1 MKANTSKKLR
11 ARNNLW
17 GYLFTSPSAVLLLV
31 FTILPIFISAALSLT
46 EFTGFNSPTFVGLEN
61 YIDMFR
67 DKKFLAS
74 MKNTFVYVIITVPLQ
89 TIFALVF
96 AAILAEKFRNPFG
109 EFIRGTMFIPVLCSA
124 VIAGNLFFYLFASDG
139 EAIINSL
146 MALIGLEKVN
156 WLGKSNTAMSV
167 ICIVAVWKNVG
178 YFMVIFYAAIMDV
191 PKSLHEA
198 ARVDGA
204 SPMQRFFN
212 ITMPG
217 IRPVLYLVITL
228 STIWA
233 FQVFDITMVMTKGG
247 PGTATM
253 SPVLLVYNYAFTDHR
268 MGYASAIACLLAV
281 VIFVISMLQKLIFK
295 DEEG

>member
-1 MKANTSKKLR
+1 MKTNINKIRRRRNT
-11 ARNNLW
+11 LW
-17 GYLFTSPSAVLLLV
+17 GYGFTSPSAILLFV
-31 FTILPIFISAALSLT
+31 FIILPIFISAALSLT
-46 EFTGFNSPTFVGLEN
+46 DFSGFNEPTYVGFKN
-61 YIDMFR
+61 YVDMFK

-74 MKNTFVYVIITVPLQ
+74 MKNTFIYVIATVPLQ
-89 TIFALVF
+89 TILSLVV

-124 VIAGNLFFYLFASDG
+124 VIAGNLFFYLFASDK
-139 EAIINSL
+139 EAIVNSFMML
-146 MALIGLEKVN
+146 LGFKKVN
-156 WLGKSNTAMSV
+156 WLGKSDLAMLV
-167 ICIVAVWKNVG
+167 ICIVAIWKNVG

-191 PKSLHEA
+191 PQTLHDA

-204 SPMQRFFN
+204 SPMQRFLH

-247 PGTATM
+247 PGVATM
-253 SPVLLVYNYAFTDHR
+253 SPVLLVYNYAFSDHR

-281 VIFVISMLQKLIFK
+281 VIFVISMLQKLVFR
-295 DEEG
+295 EED

>member
-1 MKANTSKKLR
+1 MKTNINKMRRRRNT
-11 ARNNLW
+11 LW
-17 GYLFTSPSAVLLLV
+17 GYGFTAPSAILLLV
-31 FTILPIFISAALSLT
+31 FIILPIFISAALSLT
-46 EFTGFNSPTFVGLEN
+46 DFSGFNEPTYVGLKN
-61 YIDMFR
+61 YVDMFQ

-74 MKNTFVYVIITVPLQ
+74 MENTFIYVIVTVPLQ
-89 TIFALVF
+89 TILSLIV

-124 VIAGNLFFYLFASDG
+124 VIAGNLFFYLFASDK

-146 MALIGLEKVN
+146 LMLLGFDKVN
-156 WLGKSNTAMSV
+156 WLGKSATAMTV
-167 ICIVAVWKNVG
+167 ICIVAIWKNVG

-191 PKSLHEA
+191 PQTLHDA

-204 SPMQRFFN
+204 TPMQRFVHV
-212 ITMPG
+212 TMPS

-247 PGTATM
+247 PGVATM
-253 SPVLLVYNYAFTDHR
+253 SPVLLVYNYAFSDHR

-281 VIFVISMLQKLIFK
+281 VIFVISMLQKLVFR
-295 DEEG
+295 EED

>member
-1 MKANTSKKLR
+1 M
-11 ARNNLW
+11 
-17 GYLFTSPSAVLLLV
+17 
-31 FTILPIFISAALSLT
+31 
-46 EFTGFNSPTFVGLEN
+46 
-61 YIDMFR
+61 DMFK

-74 MKNTFVYVIITVPLQ
+74 MKNTFVYVLATVPLQ
-89 TIFALVF
+89 TILSLVV
-96 AAILAEKFRNPFG
+96 AAILAEKFKNAFG

-124 VIAGNLFFYLFASDG
+124 VIAGNLFFYLFASDKN
-139 EAIINSL
+139 AVINSML
-146 MALIGLEKVN
+146 MLFGLDKVN
-156 WLGKSNTAMSV
+156 WLGKSDTAMLV
-167 ICIVAVWKNVG
+167 ICMVAVWKNVG
-178 YFMVIFYAAIMDV
+178 YFLVIFYAAIMDV

-198 ARVDGA
+198 ARIDGA

-212 ITMPG
+212 ITMPS

-253 SPVLLVYNYAFTDHR
+253 SPVLLVYNYAFSDHR

-281 VIFVISMLQKLIFK
+281 VIFVISMLQKLVFR
-295 DEEG
+295 EED

>member
-1 MKANTSKKLR
+1 MKTNINKIRRRRNT
-11 ARNNLW
+11 LW
-17 GYLFTSPSAVLLLV
+17 GYGFTAPSAILLLV
-31 FTILPIFISAALSLT
+31 FIILPIFISAALSLT
-46 EFTGFNSPTFVGLEN
+46 DFSGFNEPTYVGFKN
-61 YIDMFR
+61 YVDMFQ

-74 MKNTFVYVIITVPLQ
+74 MKNTFIYVIATVPLQ
-89 TIFALVF
+89 TILSLVV

-124 VIAGNLFFYLFASDG
+124 VIAGNLFFYLFASDK
-139 EAIINSL
+139 EAIVNSFL
-146 MALIGLEKVN
+146 MLLGFEKVN
-156 WLGKSNTAMSV
+156 WLGKSDFAMLV
-167 ICIVAVWKNVG
+167 ICIVAIWKNVG

-191 PKSLHEA
+191 PQTLHDA

-204 SPMQRFFN
+204 SPMQRFLH

-247 PGTATM
+247 PGVATM
-253 SPVLLVYNYAFTDHR
+253 SPVLLVYNYAFSDHR

-281 VIFVISMLQKLIFK
+281 VIFVISMLQKLVFR
-295 DEEG
+295 EED

>member
-1 MKANTSKKLR
+1 MKTNINKMR
-11 ARNNLW
+11 RRRNNLW
-17 GYLFTSPSAVLLLV
+17 GYGFTTPSVILLFV
-31 FTILPIFISAALSLT
+31 FIILPIFISAFLSLT
-46 EFTGFNSPTFVGLEN
+46 EFTGFNKPSYIGFKN
-61 YIDMFR
+61 YVDMFQ

-74 MKNTFVYVIITVPLQ
+74 MKNTFVYVLATVPVQ
-89 TIFALVF
+89 TILSLVV

-124 VIAGNLFFYLFASDG
+124 VIAGNLFFYLFASDK
-139 EAIINSL
+139 ESIMNSF
-146 MALIGLEKVN
+146 MALLGLGKVN
-156 WLGKSNTAMSV
+156 WLGKSATAMLV

-191 PKSLHEA
+191 PNTLHEA

-204 SPMQRFFN
+204 SPIQRFFN
-212 ITMPG
+212 ITMPS

-247 PGTATM
+247 PGVATM
-253 SPVLLVYNYAFTDHR
+253 SPVLLVYNYAFVDHR

-281 VIFVISMLQKLIFK
+281 VIFVISMLQKLVFR
-295 DEEG
+295 EED

>member
-1 MKANTSKKLR
+1 MKTNINKIRRRRNT
-11 ARNNLW
+11 LW
-17 GYLFTSPSAVLLLV
+17 GYGFTAPSAILLLV
-31 FTILPIFISAALSLT
+31 FIILPIFISVALSLT
-46 EFTGFNSPTFVGLEN
+46 DFSGFNEPTYVGFKN
-61 YIDMFR
+61 YVDMFQ

-74 MKNTFVYVIITVPLQ
+74 MKNTFIYVIATVPLQ
-89 TIFALVF
+89 TILSLVV

-124 VIAGNLFFYLFASDG
+124 VIAGNLFFYLFASDK
-139 EAIINSL
+139 EAIVNSFL
-146 MALIGLEKVN
+146 MLLGFEKVN
-156 WLGKSNTAMSV
+156 WLGKSDFAMLV
-167 ICIVAVWKNVG
+167 ICIVAIWKNVG

-191 PKSLHEA
+191 PQTLHDA

-204 SPMQRFFN
+204 SPMQRFLH

-247 PGTATM
+247 PGVATM
-253 SPVLLVYNYAFTDHR
+253 SPVLLVYNYAFSDHR

-281 VIFVISMLQKLIFK
+281 VIFVISMLQKLVFR
-295 DEEG
+295 EED

>member
-1 MKANTSKKLR
+1 MKTNINKMRRRRNT
-11 ARNNLW
+11 LW
-17 GYLFTSPSAVLLLV
+17 GYTFTAPSALLLFV
-31 FTILPIFISAALSLT
+31 FIILPIFISAALSLMD
-46 EFTGFNSPTFVGLEN
+46 FSGFNEPAFIGFKN
-61 YIDMFR
+61 YVDMFQ

-74 MKNTFVYVIITVPLQ
+74 MKNTFIYVIATVPLQ
-89 TIFALVF
+89 TILSLVV

-124 VIAGNLFFYLFASDG
+124 VIAGNLFFYLFASDK
-139 EAIINSL
+139 EAIVNSL
-146 MALIGLEKVN
+146 LALLGFDKVN
-156 WLGKSNTAMSV
+156 WLGKSATAMLV
-167 ICIVAVWKNVG
+167 ICIVAIWKNVG

-191 PKSLHEA
+191 PQTLHDA

-204 SPMQRFFN
+204 SPMQRFLH

-247 PGTATM
+247 PGVATM
-253 SPVLLVYNYAFTDHR
+253 SPVLLVYNYAFSDHR

-281 VIFVISMLQKLIFK
+281 VIFVISMLQKLVFK
-295 DEEG
+295 EED

>member
-1 MKANTSKKLR
+1 MKTNINKKR
-11 ARNNLW
+11 RRRNNLW
-17 GYLFTSPSAVLLLV
+17 GYTFTAPSAILLFV
-31 FTILPIFISAALSLT
+31 FIVLPIFISVALSLT
-46 EFTGFNSPTFVGLEN
+46 DFSGFNEPTYVGFKN
-61 YIDMFR
+61 YVDMFQ

-74 MKNTFVYVIITVPLQ
+74 MKNTFIYVITTVPLQ
-89 TIFALVF
+89 TILSLVV

-124 VIAGNLFFYLFASDG
+124 VIAGNLFFYLFASDKN
-139 EAIINSL
+139 AVINSML
-146 MALIGLEKVN
+146 MLFGLDKVN
-156 WLGKSNTAMSV
+156 WLGKSDTAMLV
-167 ICIVAVWKNVG
+167 ICMVAIWKNVG

-191 PKSLHEA
+191 PQNLHEA
-198 ARVDGA
+198 ARIDGA

-253 SPVLLVYNYAFTDHR
+253 SPVLLVYNYAFSDHR
-268 MGYASAIACLLAV
+268 MGYASAIACILAV
-281 VIFVISMLQKLIFK
+281 VIFVISMLQKLVFR
-295 DEEG
+295 EED

>member
-1 MKANTSKKLR
+1 MKTNINKIR
-11 ARNNLW
+11 RRRNNLW
-17 GYLFTSPSAVLLLV
+17 GYGFTTPSAILLFV
-31 FTILPIFISAALSLT
+31 FIILPIFISAFLSLT
-46 EFTGFNSPTFVGLEN
+46 EFTGFNKPVYIGCKN
-61 YIDMFR
+61 YVDMFQ
-67 DKKFLAS
+67 DKKFQAS
-74 MKNTFVYVIITVPLQ
+74 MKNTFVYVLATVPVQ
-89 TIFALVF
+89 TLLSLIV

-124 VIAGNLFFYLFASDG
+124 VIAGNLFFYLFASDK
-139 EAIINSL
+139 ESIMNSL
-146 MALIGLEKVN
+146 MRLLGFDKVN
-156 WLGKSNTAMSV
+156 WLGKSATAMLV

-191 PKSLHEA
+191 PKTLHEA

-204 SPMQRFFN
+204 SPIQRFFN
-212 ITMPG
+212 ITMPS

-247 PGTATM
+247 PGVATM
-253 SPVLLVYNYAFTDHR
+253 SPVLLVYNYAFSDHR

-281 VIFVISMLQKLIFK
+281 VIFVISMLQKLVFR
-295 DEEG
+295 EED

>member
-1 MKANTSKKLR
+1 MKTNINKIR
-11 ARNNLW
+11 RRRNNLW
-17 GYLFTSPSAVLLLV
+17 GYGFTTPSAILLFV
-31 FTILPIFISAALSLT
+31 FIILPIFISAFLSLT
-46 EFTGFNSPTFVGLEN
+46 EFTGFNKPVYIGFKN
-61 YIDMFR
+61 YVDMFQ
-67 DKKFLAS
+67 DKKFQAS
-74 MKNTFVYVIITVPLQ
+74 MKNTFVYVLATVPVQ
-89 TIFALVF
+89 TLLSLIV

-124 VIAGNLFFYLFASDG
+124 VIAGNLFFYLFASDK
-139 EAIINSL
+139 ESIMNSL
-146 MALIGLEKVN
+146 MTLLGFDKVN
-156 WLGKSNTAMSV
+156 WLGKSATAMLV

-191 PKSLHEA
+191 PKTLHEA

-204 SPMQRFFN
+204 SPIQRFFN
-212 ITMPG
+212 FTLPS

-247 PGTATM
+247 PGVATM
-253 SPVLLVYNYAFTDHR
+253 SPVLLVYNYAFSDHR

-281 VIFVISMLQKLIFK
+281 VIFVISMLQKLVFR
-295 DEEG
+295 EED

>member
-1 MKANTSKKLR
+1 MKTNINKKR
-11 ARNNLW
+11 RRRNNLW
-17 GYLFTSPSAVLLLV
+17 GYTFTAPSAILLFV
-31 FTILPIFISAALSLT
+31 FIVLPIFISVALSLT
-46 EFTGFNSPTFVGLEN
+46 DFSGFNEPTYVGFKN
-61 YIDMFR
+61 YVDMFK

-74 MKNTFVYVIITVPLQ
+74 MKNTFIYVLATVPLQ
-89 TIFALVF
+89 TILSLVV
-96 AAILAEKFRNPFG
+96 AAILAEKFQNAFG

-124 VIAGNLFFYLFASDG
+124 VIAGNLFFYLFASDKN
-139 EAIINSL
+139 AVINSML
-146 MALIGLEKVN
+146 MLFGLDKVN
-156 WLGKSNTAMSV
+156 WLGKSDTAMLV
-167 ICIVAVWKNVG
+167 ICMVAVWKNVG
-178 YFMVIFYAAIMDV
+178 YFLVIFYAAIMDV

-198 ARVDGA
+198 ARIDGA

-212 ITMPG
+212 ITMPS

-268 MGYASAIACLLAV
+268 MGYASAIACILAV
-281 VIFVISMLQKLIFK
+281 VIFVISMLQKLVFK
-295 DEEG
+295 EED

>member
-1 MKANTSKKLR
+1 MKTNINKKR
-11 ARNNLW
+11 RRRNNLW
-17 GYLFTSPSAVLLLV
+17 GYTFTAPSAILLFV
-31 FTILPIFISAALSLT
+31 FIVLPIFISVALSLT
-46 EFTGFNSPTFVGLEN
+46 DFSGFNEPTYVGFKN
-61 YIDMFR
+61 YVDMFG

-74 MKNTFVYVIITVPLQ
+74 MKNTFIYVIVTVPLQ
-89 TIFALVF
+89 TILSLVV
-96 AAILAEKFRNPFG
+96 AAVLAEKFRNAFG

-124 VIAGNLFFYLFASDG
+124 VIAGNLFFYLFASDKN
-139 EAIINSL
+139 AVINSML
-146 MALIGLEKVN
+146 MLFGLDKVN
-156 WLGKSNTAMSV
+156 WLGKSNTAMLV
-167 ICIVAVWKNVG
+167 ICMVAIWKNVG

-198 ARVDGA
+198 ARIDGA

-247 PGTATM
+247 PGVATM
-253 SPVLLVYNYAFTDHR
+253 SPVLLVYNYAFSDHR
-268 MGYASAIACLLAV
+268 MGYASAIACILAV
-281 VIFVISMLQKLIFK
+281 VIFVISMLQKLVFR
-295 DEEG
+295 EED

>member
-1 MKANTSKKLR
+1 MKTNINKVRRRGNT
-11 ARNNLW
+11 LW
-17 GYLFTSPSAVLLLV
+17 GYGFTAPSAILLLV
-31 FTILPIFISAALSLT
+31 FIILPIFISAALSLT
-46 EFTGFNSPTFVGLEN
+46 DFSGFNQPTYVGFKN
-61 YIDMFR
+61 YVDMFK

-74 MKNTFVYVIITVPLQ
+74 MKNTFVYVLATVPVQ
-89 TIFALVF
+89 TILSLVV

-124 VIAGNLFFYLFASDG
+124 VIAGNLFFYLFASDK
-139 EAIINSL
+139 EAIVNSFMML
-146 MALIGLEKVN
+146 LGFKKVN
-156 WLGKSNTAMSV
+156 WLGKSDLAMLV
-167 ICIVAVWKNVG
+167 ICIVAIWKNVG

-191 PKSLHEA
+191 PQTLHDA

-204 SPMQRFFN
+204 SPMQRFLH

-247 PGTATM
+247 PGVATM
-253 SPVLLVYNYAFTDHR
+253 SPVLLVYNYAFSDHR

-281 VIFVISMLQKLIFK
+281 VIFVISMLQKLVFR
-295 DEEG
+295 EED

>member
-1 MKANTSKKLR
+1 MKTNINKLR
-11 ARNNLW
+11 RRRNTLW
-17 GYLFTSPSAVLLLV
+17 GYGFTAPSAILLLV
-31 FTILPIFISAALSLT
+31 FIILPIFISAALSLT
-46 EFTGFNSPTFVGLEN
+46 DFSGFNEPTYVGLKN
-61 YIDMFR
+61 YVDMFK

-74 MKNTFVYVIITVPLQ
+74 MKNTFVYVLATVPLQ
-89 TIFALVF
+89 TVLSLIV
-96 AAILAEKFRNPFG
+96 AAVLAEKFRNPFG

-124 VIAGNLFFYLFASDG
+124 VIAGNLFFYLFASDK
-139 EAIINSL
+139 EAIVNSFL
-146 MALIGLEKVN
+146 MLLGLEKVN
-156 WLGKSNTAMSV
+156 WLGKSNFAMLV
-167 ICIVAVWKNVG
+167 ICIVAIWKNVG

-191 PKSLHEA
+191 PQTLHDA

-204 SPMQRFFN
+204 SPMQRFLY

-247 PGTATM
+247 PGVATM
-253 SPVLLVYNYAFTDHR
+253 SPVLLVYNYAFSDHR

-281 VIFVISMLQKLIFK
+281 VIFVISMLQKLVFR
-295 DEEG
+295 EED

>member
-1 MKANTSKKLR
+1 M
-11 ARNNLW
+11 W
-17 GYLFTSPSAVLLLV
+17 GYTFTAPSAILLFV
-31 FTILPIFISAALSLT
+31 FIVLPIFISVALSLT
-46 EFTGFNSPTFVGLEN
+46 DFSGFNEPTYVGFKN
-61 YIDMFR
+61 YVDMFK

-74 MKNTFVYVIITVPLQ
+74 MKNTFIYVLATVPLQ
-89 TIFALVF
+89 TILSLVV
-96 AAILAEKFRNPFG
+96 AAILAEKFQNAFG

-124 VIAGNLFFYLFASDG
+124 VIAGNLFFYLFASDKN
-139 EAIINSL
+139 AVINSML
-146 MALIGLEKVN
+146 MLFGLDKVN
-156 WLGKSNTAMSV
+156 WLGKSDTAMLV
-167 ICIVAVWKNVG
+167 ICMVAVWKNVG
-178 YFMVIFYAAIMDV
+178 YFLVIFYAAIMDV

-198 ARVDGA
+198 ARIDGA

-212 ITMPG
+212 ITMPS

-268 MGYASAIACLLAV
+268 MGYASAIACILAV
-281 VIFVISMLQKLIFK
+281 VIFVISMLQKLVFK
-295 DEEG
+295 EED

>member
-1 MKANTSKKLR
+1 MKTNVNKMRRRRNT
-11 ARNNLW
+11 LW
-17 GYLFTSPSAVLLLV
+17 GYGFTAPSAILLLV
-31 FTILPIFISAALSLT
+31 FIILPIFISAALSLT
-46 EFTGFNSPTFVGLEN
+46 DFSGFNEPTYVGFKN
-61 YIDMFR
+61 YADMFQ

-74 MKNTFVYVIITVPLQ
+74 MENTFVYVIVTVPLQ
-89 TIFALVF
+89 TILSLIV

-124 VIAGNLFFYLFASDG
+124 VIAGNLFFYLFASDK

-146 MALIGLEKVN
+146 LMLLGFDKVN
-156 WLGKSNTAMSV
+156 WLGKSATAMTV
-167 ICIVAVWKNVG
+167 ICIVAIWKNVG

-191 PKSLHEA
+191 PQTLHDA

-204 SPMQRFFN
+204 TPMQRFVHV
-212 ITMPG
+212 TMPS

-247 PGTATM
+247 PGVATM
-253 SPVLLVYNYAFTDHR
+253 SPVLLVYNYAFSDHR

-281 VIFVISMLQKLIFK
+281 VIFVISMLQKLVFR
-295 DEEG
+295 EED

>member
-1 MKANTSKKLR
+1 MKTNINKMR
-11 ARNNLW
+11 RRRNNLW
-17 GYLFTSPSAVLLLV
+17 GYGFSSPSALLLFV
-31 FTILPIFISAALSLT
+31 FIILPIFISAFLSLT
-46 EFTGFNSPTFVGLEN
+46 EFTGFNKPN
-61 YIDMFR
+61 YIGFKNYVDMFH

-74 MKNTFVYVIITVPLQ
+74 MKNTFVYVLATVPVQ
-89 TIFALVF
+89 TILSLVV

-124 VIAGNLFFYLFASDG
+124 VIAGNLFFYLFASDK
-139 EAIINSL
+139 ESIMNSF
-146 MALIGLEKVN
+146 MALLGFDKVN
-156 WLGKSNTAMSV
+156 WLGKSATAMLV

-191 PKSLHEA
+191 PQTLHDA

-204 SPMQRFFN
+204 TPMQRFLH

-247 PGTATM
+247 PGVATM
-253 SPVLLVYNYAFTDHR
+253 SPVLLVYNYAFVDHR

-281 VIFVISMLQKLIFK
+281 VIFVISMLQKMIFR
-295 DEEG
+295 EED

>member
-1 MKANTSKKLR
+1 MKTNINKKR
-11 ARNNLW
+11 RRRNNLW
-17 GYLFTSPSAVLLLV
+17 GYTFTAPSAILLFV
-31 FTILPIFISAALSLT
+31 FIVLPIFISVALSLT
-46 EFTGFNSPTFVGLEN
+46 DFTGFNEPVFVGFKN
-61 YIDMFR
+61 YVDMFK

-74 MKNTFVYVIITVPLQ
+74 MKNTFVYVLATVPLQ
-89 TIFALVF
+89 TILSLVV
-96 AAILAEKFRNPFG
+96 AAILAEKFKNAFG

-124 VIAGNLFFYLFASDG
+124 VIAGNLFFYLFASDKN
-139 EAIINSL
+139 AVINSL
-146 MALIGLEKVN
+146 LMLVGLDKMN
-156 WLGKSNTAMSV
+156 WLGKSHLAMTV
-167 ICIVAVWKNVG
+167 ICLVAIWKNVG

-191 PKSLHEA
+191 PQTLHEA
-198 ARVDGA
+198 ARIDGA

-212 ITMPG
+212 ITMPS

-253 SPVLLVYNYAFTDHR
+253 SPVLLVYNYAFSDHR

-281 VIFVISMLQKLIFK
+281 VIFVISMLQKLVFR
-295 DEEG
+295 EED

>member
-1 MKANTSKKLR
+1 
-11 ARNNLW
+11 
-17 GYLFTSPSAVLLLV
+17 
-31 FTILPIFISAALSLT
+31 
-46 EFTGFNSPTFVGLEN
+46 
-61 YIDMFR
+61 MFQ

-74 MKNTFVYVIITVPLQ
+74 MKNTFVYVLATVPVQ
-89 TIFALVF
+89 TLLSLIV

-124 VIAGNLFFYLFASDG
+124 VIAGNLFFYLFASDK
-139 EAIINSL
+139 ESIMNSL
-146 MALIGLEKVN
+146 VTLLGFKKVN
-156 WLGKSNTAMSV
+156 WLGKSATAMLV

-191 PKSLHEA
+191 PKTLHEA

-204 SPMQRFFN
+204 SPIQRFFN
-212 ITMPG
+212 ITMPS

-247 PGTATM
+247 PGVATM
-253 SPVLLVYNYAFTDHR
+253 SPVLLVYNYAFSDHR

-281 VIFVISMLQKLIFK
+281 VIFVISMLQKLVFR
-295 DEEG
+295 EED

>member
-1 MKANTSKKLR
+1 MKTNINKIRRRRNT
-11 ARNNLW
+11 LW
-17 GYLFTSPSAVLLLV
+17 GYGFTAPSAILLLV
-31 FTILPIFISAALSLT
+31 FIILPIFISAALSLT
-46 EFTGFNSPTFVGLEN
+46 DFSGFNEPTYVGFKN
-61 YIDMFR
+61 YVDMFQ

-74 MKNTFVYVIITVPLQ
+74 MKNTFIYVLATVPLQ
-89 TIFALVF
+89 TILSLVV

-124 VIAGNLFFYLFASDG
+124 VIAGNLFFYLFASDK
-139 EAIINSL
+139 EAIVNSFL
-146 MALIGLEKVN
+146 MLLGFEKVN
-156 WLGKSNTAMSV
+156 WLGKSDFAMLV
-167 ICIVAVWKNVG
+167 ICIVAIWKNVG

-191 PKSLHEA
+191 PQTLHDA

-204 SPMQRFFN
+204 SPMQRFLH

-247 PGTATM
+247 PGVATM
-253 SPVLLVYNYAFTDHR
+253 SPVLLVYNYAFSDHR

-281 VIFVISMLQKLIFK
+281 VIFVISMLQKLVFR
-295 DEEG
+295 EED

>member
-1 MKANTSKKLR
+1 MKTNINKKR
-11 ARNNLW
+11 RRRNNLW
-17 GYLFTSPSAVLLLV
+17 GYTFTAPSAILLFV
-31 FTILPIFISAALSLT
+31 FIVLPIFISVALSLT
-46 EFTGFNSPTFVGLEN
+46 DFSGFDEPSFVGFKN
-61 YIDMFR
+61 YVDMFK

-74 MKNTFVYVIITVPLQ
+74 MKNTFVYVMVTVPLQ
-89 TIFALVF
+89 TILSLVV

-124 VIAGNLFFYLFASDG
+124 VIAGNLFFYLFASDKN
-139 EAIINSL
+139 AVINSML
-146 MALIGLEKVN
+146 MLFGLDKVN
-156 WLGKSNTAMSV
+156 WLGKSNTAMLV
-167 ICIVAVWKNVG
+167 ICMVAIWKNVG

-191 PKSLHEA
+191 PQNLHEA
-198 ARVDGA
+198 ARIDGA

-212 ITMPG
+212 ITMPS

-268 MGYASAIACLLAV
+268 MGYASAIACILAV
-281 VIFVISMLQKLIFK
+281 VIFVISMLQKLVFK
-295 DEEG
+295 EED

>member
-1 MKANTSKKLR
+1 MKTNINKMR
-11 ARNNLW
+11 RRRNNLW
-17 GYLFTSPSAVLLLV
+17 GYGFTSPSALLLFV
-31 FTILPIFISAALSLT
+31 FIILPIFISAALSLT
-46 EFTGFNSPTFVGLEN
+46 DFSGFNEPTYVGFKN
-61 YIDMFR
+61 YVDMFQ

-74 MKNTFVYVIITVPLQ
+74 MKNTFIYVIATVPLQ
-89 TIFALVF
+89 TILSLVV

-124 VIAGNLFFYLFASDG
+124 VIAGNLFFYLFASDK
-139 EAIINSL
+139 EAIVNSL
-146 MALIGLEKVN
+146 LMLLGFDKVN
-156 WLGKSNTAMSV
+156 WLGKSETAMLV
-167 ICIVAVWKNVG
+167 ICIVAIWKNVG

-191 PKSLHEA
+191 PSTLHDA

-204 SPMQRFFN
+204 TPVQRFLH

-247 PGTATM
+247 PGVATM
-253 SPVLLVYNYAFTDHR
+253 SPVLLVYNYAFSDHR

-281 VIFVISMLQKLIFK
+281 VIFVISMLQKLVFR
-295 DEEG
+295 EED

>member
-1 MKANTSKKLR
+1 MKTNINKIR
-11 ARNNLW
+11 RRRNMLW
-17 GYLFTSPSAVLLLV
+17 GYGFTAPSAILLLV
-31 FTILPIFISAALSLT
+31 FIILPIFISAALSLT
-46 EFTGFNSPTFVGLEN
+46 DFSGFNEPTYVGFKN
-61 YIDMFR
+61 YVDMFQ

-74 MKNTFVYVIITVPLQ
+74 MKNTFIYVLATVPLQ
-89 TIFALVF
+89 TILSLVV

-124 VIAGNLFFYLFASDG
+124 VIAGNLFFYLFASDK
-139 EAIINSL
+139 EAIVNSFL
-146 MALIGLEKVN
+146 MLLGFEKVN
-156 WLGKSNTAMSV
+156 WLGKSDFAMLV
-167 ICIVAVWKNVG
+167 ICIVAIWKNVG

-191 PKSLHEA
+191 PQTLHDA

-204 SPMQRFFN
+204 SPMQRFLH

-247 PGTATM
+247 PGVATM
-253 SPVLLVYNYAFTDHR
+253 SPVLLVYNYAFSDHR

-281 VIFVISMLQKLIFK
+281 VIFVISMLQKLVFR
-295 DEEG
+295 EED

>member
-1 MKANTSKKLR
+1 MKTNINKIR
-11 ARNNLW
+11 RRRNNLW
-17 GYLFTSPSAVLLLV
+17 GYGFTTPSAILLFV
-31 FTILPIFISAALSLT
+31 FIILPIFISAFLSLT
-46 EFTGFNSPTFVGLEN
+46 EFTGFNKPVYIGFKN
-61 YIDMFR
+61 YVDMFQ

-74 MKNTFVYVIITVPLQ
+74 MKNTFVYVLATVPVQ
-89 TIFALVF
+89 TLLSLIV

-124 VIAGNLFFYLFASDG
+124 VIAGNLFFYLFASDK
-139 EAIINSL
+139 ESIMNSL
-146 MALIGLEKVN
+146 MTLLGFDKVN
-156 WLGKSNTAMSV
+156 WLGKSATAMLV

-191 PKSLHEA
+191 PKTLHEA

-204 SPMQRFFN
+204 SPIQRFFN
-212 ITMPG
+212 ITMPS

-233 FQVFDITMVMTKGG
+233 FQVFDITMIMTKGG
-247 PGTATM
+247 PGVATM
-253 SPVLLVYNYAFTDHR
+253 SPVLLVYNYAFSDHR

-281 VIFVISMLQKLIFK
+281 VIFVISMLQKLVFR
-295 DEEG
+295 EED

>member
-1 MKANTSKKLR
+1 MKTNINKKR
-11 ARNNLW
+11 RRRNNLW
-17 GYLFTSPSAVLLLV
+17 GYTFTAPSAILLFV
-31 FTILPIFISAALSLT
+31 FIVLPIFISVALSLT
-46 EFTGFNSPTFVGLEN
+46 DFSGFNEPTYVGFKN
-61 YIDMFR
+61 YVDMFK

-74 MKNTFVYVIITVPLQ
+74 MKNTFIYVLTTVPLQ
-89 TIFALVF
+89 TILSLVV
-96 AAILAEKFRNPFG
+96 AAILAEKFQNAFG

-124 VIAGNLFFYLFASDG
+124 VIAGNLFFYLFASDKN
-139 EAIINSL
+139 AVINSML
-146 MALIGLEKVN
+146 MLFGLDKVN
-156 WLGKSNTAMSV
+156 WLGKSDTAMLV
-167 ICIVAVWKNVG
+167 ICMVAVWKNVG
-178 YFMVIFYAAIMDV
+178 YFLVIFYAAIMDV

-198 ARVDGA
+198 ARIDGA

-212 ITMPG
+212 ITMPS

-268 MGYASAIACLLAV
+268 MGYASAIACILAV
-281 VIFVISMLQKLIFK
+281 VIFVISMLQKLVFK
-295 DEEG
+295 EED

>member
-1 MKANTSKKLR
+1 MKTNINKIR
-11 ARNNLW
+11 RRRNNLW
-17 GYLFTSPSAVLLLV
+17 GYGFTTPSAILLFV
-31 FTILPIFISAALSLT
+31 FIILPIFISAFLSLT
-46 EFTGFNSPTFVGLEN
+46 EFTGFNKPVYIGCKN
-61 YIDMFR
+61 YVDMFQ
-67 DKKFLAS
+67 DKKFQAS
-74 MKNTFVYVIITVPLQ
+74 MKNTFVYVLATVPVQ
-89 TIFALVF
+89 TLLSLIV

-124 VIAGNLFFYLFASDG
+124 VIAGNLFFYLFASDK
-139 EAIINSL
+139 ESIMNSL
-146 MALIGLEKVN
+146 MTLLGFDKVN
-156 WLGKSNTAMSV
+156 WLGKSATAMLV

-191 PKSLHEA
+191 PKTLHEA

-204 SPMQRFFN
+204 SPIQRFLN
-212 ITMPG
+212 ITMPS

-247 PGTATM
+247 PGVATM
-253 SPVLLVYNYAFTDHR
+253 SPVLLVYNYAFSDHR

-281 VIFVISMLQKLIFK
+281 VIFVISMLQKLVFR
-295 DEEG
+295 EED

>member
-1 MKANTSKKLR
+1 MKTNINKIR
-11 ARNNLW
+11 RRRNNLW
-17 GYLFTSPSAVLLLV
+17 GYGFTTPSAILLFV
-31 FTILPIFISAALSLT
+31 FIILPIFISAFLSLT
-46 EFTGFNSPTFVGLEN
+46 EFTGFNKPVYIGFKN
-61 YIDMFR
+61 YVDMFQ
-67 DKKFLAS
+67 DKKFQAS
-74 MKNTFVYVIITVPLQ
+74 MKNTFVYVLATVPVQ
-89 TIFALVF
+89 TLLSLIV

-124 VIAGNLFFYLFASDG
+124 VIAGNLFFYLFASDK
-139 EAIINSL
+139 ESIMNSL
-146 MALIGLEKVN
+146 MTLLGFDKVN
-156 WLGKSNTAMSV
+156 WLGKSATAMLV

-191 PKSLHEA
+191 PKTLHEA

-204 SPMQRFFN
+204 SPIQRFFN
-212 ITMPG
+212 ITMPS

-247 PGTATM
+247 PGVATM
-253 SPVLLVYNYAFTDHR
+253 SPVLLVYNYAFSDHR

-281 VIFVISMLQKLIFK
+281 VIFVISMLQKLVFR
-295 DEEG
+295 EED

>member
-1 MKANTSKKLR
+1 MKTNINKIRRRRNT
-11 ARNNLW
+11 LW
-17 GYLFTSPSAVLLLV
+17 GYGFTSPSAILLFV
-31 FTILPIFISAALSLT
+31 FIILPIFISAALSLT
-46 EFTGFNSPTFVGLEN
+46 DFSGFNEPTYVGFKN
-61 YIDMFR
+61 YVDMFK

-74 MKNTFVYVIITVPLQ
+74 MKNTFIYVIATVPLQ
-89 TIFALVF
+89 TILSLVV

-124 VIAGNLFFYLFASDG
+124 VIAGNLFFYLFASDK
-139 EAIINSL
+139 EAIINSFMML
-146 MALIGLEKVN
+146 LGFDKVN
-156 WLGKSNTAMSV
+156 WLGKSETAMLV
-167 ICIVAVWKNVG
+167 ICIVAIWKNVG

-191 PKSLHEA
+191 PQTLHDA

-204 SPMQRFFN
+204 SPMQRFLN

-247 PGTATM
+247 PGFATM
-253 SPVLLVYNYAFTDHR
+253 SPVLLVYNYAFSDHR

-281 VIFVISMLQKLIFK
+281 VIFVISMLQKLVFR
-295 DEEG
+295 EED

>member
-1 MKANTSKKLR
+1 MKTNINKIR
-11 ARNNLW
+11 RRRNMLW
-17 GYLFTSPSAVLLLV
+17 GYGFTAPSAILLLV
-31 FTILPIFISAALSLT
+31 FIILPIFISAALSLT
-46 EFTGFNSPTFVGLEN
+46 DFSGFNEPTYVGFKN
-61 YIDMFR
+61 YVDMFQ

-74 MKNTFVYVIITVPLQ
+74 MKNTFIYVLATVPLQ
-89 TIFALVF
+89 TILSLVV

-124 VIAGNLFFYLFASDG
+124 VIAGNLFFYLFASDK
-139 EAIINSL
+139 EAIVNSFL
-146 MALIGLEKVN
+146 MLLGFEKVN
-156 WLGKSNTAMSV
+156 WLGKSDFAMLV
-167 ICIVAVWKNVG
+167 ICIVSIWKNVG

-191 PKSLHEA
+191 PQTLHDA

-204 SPMQRFFN
+204 SPMQRFVHV
-212 ITMPG
+212 TMPS

-247 PGTATM
+247 PGVATM
-253 SPVLLVYNYAFTDHR
+253 SPVLLVYNYAFSDHR

-281 VIFVISMLQKLIFK
+281 VIFVISMLQKLVFR
-295 DEEG
+295 EED

>member
-1 MKANTSKKLR
+1 MKTNINKIRRRRNT
-11 ARNNLW
+11 LW
-17 GYLFTSPSAVLLLV
+17 GYGFTAPSAILLLV
-31 FTILPIFISAALSLT
+31 FIILPIFISAALSLT
-46 EFTGFNSPTFVGLEN
+46 DFSGFNEPTYVGFKN
-61 YIDMFR
+61 YVDMFQ

-74 MKNTFVYVIITVPLQ
+74 MKNTFIYVLATVPLQ
-89 TIFALVF
+89 TILSLVV

-124 VIAGNLFFYLFASDG
+124 VIAGNLFFYLFASDK
-139 EAIINSL
+139 EAIVNSFL
-146 MALIGLEKVN
+146 MLLGFEKVN
-156 WLGKSNTAMSV
+156 WLGKSDFAMLV
-167 ICIVAVWKNVG
+167 ICIVAIWKNVG

-191 PKSLHEA
+191 PQTLHDA

-204 SPMQRFFN
+204 SPMQRFVHV
-212 ITMPG
+212 TMPS

-247 PGTATM
+247 PGVATM
-253 SPVLLVYNYAFTDHR
+253 SPVLLVYNYAFSDHR

-281 VIFVISMLQKLIFK
+281 VIFVISMLQKLVFR
-295 DEEG
+295 EED